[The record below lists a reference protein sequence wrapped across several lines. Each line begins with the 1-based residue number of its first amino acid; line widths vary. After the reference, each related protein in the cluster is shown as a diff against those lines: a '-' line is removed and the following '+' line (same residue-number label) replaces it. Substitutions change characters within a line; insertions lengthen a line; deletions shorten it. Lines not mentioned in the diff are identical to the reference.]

1 MQLLT
6 STRSRPLT
14 GPEDFPALVD
24 FYQQCEGA
32 DRLGNVTTLE
42 SLQRSYDNPPP
53 SGQRFRQ
60 LWETSDGQLVG
71 VVFLWL
77 RNSQTVQEARLSLK
91 VHPVYR
97 GDILE
102 SEMFI
107 WAENFIKEKTAPRNR
122 PVQMQ
127 INTRDDLTYYRDL
140 YTAHGFH
147 PIRWF
152 HDMERSLDIPIP
164 KPQFPEGFTT
174 RPTTAEEAD
183 AWVEMFNQSFVDHWN
198 HYPMTLEDRKFR
210 LSHYSY
216 CPHLDWVAVAP
227 DDTLAAFCYGNIS
240 EEENTRKNRRNGW
253 IFSLGTRRGF
263 RRMGL
268 ARAMLLQGIRQ
279 LKDAGMETALL
290 GVDAQNP
297 NQAKALYDAVGFRV
311 KETHIAYEKKL

>member
-42 SLQRSYDNPPP
+42 SLRRSYDNPPP

-77 RNSQTVQEARLSLK
+77 RNSETAQEARLSLK
-91 VHPVYR
+91 VHPLYR
-97 GDILE
+97 GHMLE
-102 SEMFI
+102 SEMFV
-107 WAENFIKEKTAPRNR
+107 WAENFIKEQTALGSLPF
-122 PVQMQ
+122 QMQ

-140 YTAHGFH
+140 YTAHGYQ
-147 PIRWF
+147 PVRWF
-152 HDMERSLDIPIP
+152 HDMERALDIPIP
-164 KPQFPEGFTT
+164 EPQFPAGFTT
-174 RPTTAEEAD
+174 RPTTLEEAA

-198 HYPMTLEDRKFR
+198 HYPMILEDRRFR
-210 LSHYSY
+210 LSHHTY
-216 CPHLDWVAVAP
+216 CPQLDWVAVAP
-227 DDTLAAFCYGNIS
+227 DGTLAAFCYGNIS
-240 EEENTRKNRRNGW
+240 AEDNTRKNRKDGW

-263 RRMGL
+263 RRRGL

-279 LKDAGMETALL
+279 LRDAGMETALL

-297 NQAKALYDAVGFRV
+297 NQAKDLYDSVGFRV
-311 KETHIAYEKKL
+311 KETHIAYEKRL